1 MKKFVITLT
10 TLLIILIIGMI
21 LIKHSYNKNKIE
33 ITLSKQDIEVYEN
46 IELKDLIN
54 EDINLLNNQKI
65 DTEKLGEQ
73 NIEIKY
79 KNKIFKYKE
88 NIELNI
94 IDTESPLILVN
105 NAWVE
110 EGNEIDLVNNSLCAD
125 NYDARPTCKVEGEY
139 DINTPGEYSLKYIGI
154 DSSQNKTEKNFT
166 LTVYKKP
173 EPVEPTEP
181 TEPIEEPYVDF
192 QDIIKIHKNNNTKI
206 GIDVSKWQGEID
218 FEKVKNAGCEFVI
231 IKAAGS
237 YIDGE
242 MYTDPKFLENI
253 ENALKNNLKV
263 GVYFNSDANSVD
275 LAKQEIDYI
284 LDLIKDYDI
293 ELGIAYDWENFTNFN
308 TFNISLHTLNEMADV
323 FLKEAQE
330 KGYKPI
336 LYSSKYY
343 LENIWNQKY
352 PIWVAQYADNNT
364 YEGEYIMWQQCSDG
378 KIDGILGYVD
388 IDIMY
393 E

>member
-1 MKKFVITLT
+1 MKKLIITLT
-10 TLLIILIIGMI
+10 TLLIILIIGML

-33 ITLSKQDIEVYEN
+33 ITLSKQNIEVYEN

-54 EDINLLNNQKI
+54 ENINLLNNQKI
-65 DTEKLGEQ
+65 DTDKIGTQ
-73 NIEIKY
+73 KIEIRY

-88 NIELNI
+88 NIEINI
-94 IDTESPLILVN
+94 VDTEAPVVLAGNKWI
-105 NAWVE
+105 E
-110 EGNEIDLVNNSLCAD
+110 EKQEVDLVNSFLCAD
-125 NYDARPTCKVEGEY
+125 NYDARPNLNVIEKPKETNKPKEESFVAFK
-139 DINTPGEYSLKYIGI
+139 DIVS
-154 DSSQNKTEKNFT
+154 
-166 LTVYKKP
+166 
-173 EPVEPTEP
+173 
-181 TEPIEEPYVDF
+181 
-192 QDIIKIHKNNNTKI
+192 IHKKNNTRI
-206 GIDVSKWQGEID
+206 GIDVSKWQGDID
-218 FEKVKNAGCEFVI
+218 FEKVKKAGCEFVI

-263 GVYFNSDANSVD
+263 GVYFNSDANSID

-284 LDLIKDYDI
+284 LNLIKDYDI

-323 FLKEAQE
+323 FLKEATE

-343 LENIWNQKY
+343 LENIWKQNY
-352 PIWVAQYADNNT
+352 PTWVAQYADNNT

-378 KIDGILGYVD
+378 RIDGITGYVD

-393 E
+393 K

>member
-1 MKKFVITLT
+1 MKKWIITLT
-10 TLLIILIIGMI
+10 TLLIILIIGML

-33 ITLSKQDIEVYEN
+33 ITLSKQNIEVYEN

-54 EDINLLNNQKI
+54 ENINLLNNQKI
-65 DTEKLGEQ
+65 DTDKIGTQ
-73 NIEIKY
+73 KIEIRY

-88 NIELNI
+88 NIEINI
-94 IDTESPLILVN
+94 VDTEAPVVLTGNKWI
-105 NAWVE
+105 E
-110 EGNEIDLVNNSLCAD
+110 EKQEVDLVNSFLCAD
-125 NYDARPTCKVEGEY
+125 NYDARPNCKIEGEY
-139 DINTPGEYSLKYIGI
+139 DINTPGEYNLKYIGI
-154 DSSQNKTEKNFT
+154 DSSNNKTEKEFT
-166 LTVYKKP
+166 LTVYKKTEKTNK
-173 EPVEPTEP
+173 EPQ
-181 TEPIEEPYVDF
+181 EESYVDF
-192 QDIIKIHKNNNTKI
+192 QDIIKLHKAPNTSI
-206 GIDVSKWQGEID
+206 GIDVSKWQWDID
-218 FEKVKNAGCEFVI
+218 FEKVKKAGCEFVI

-263 GVYFNSDANSVD
+263 GVYFNSDANSID

-284 LDLIKDYDI
+284 LNLIKDYDI

-308 TFNISLHTLNEMADV
+308 TFNISLHTLNEMANT
-323 FLKEAQE
+323 FLNETKN

-343 LENIWNQKY
+343 LENLWDKNY
-352 PIWVAQYADNNT
+352 DIWVAQYADNNT

-378 KIDGILGYVD
+378 RIDGINAYVD

-393 E
+393 K

>member
-1 MKKFVITLT
+1 MKKI
-10 TLLIILIIGMI
+10 IILIITFILVTIPII
-21 LIKHSYNKNKIE
+21 LIHSYKKNKIE
-33 ITLSKQDIEVYEN
+33 LTLTKQNIEVYEE
-46 IELKDLIN
+46 IELKDIIN
-54 EDINLLNNQKI
+54 ENINILNNYKI
-65 DTEKLGEQ
+65 DTNILGNQ
-73 NIEIKY
+73 TIEIKY
-79 KNKIFKYKE
+79 KNKIFTYKE
-88 NIELNI
+88 NININI
-94 IDTESPLILVN
+94 IDTEAPLILVN
-105 NAWVE
+105 NAWIE
-110 EGNEIDLVNNSLCAD
+110 EGNQIDLINNSLCAD
-125 NYDARPTCKVEGEY
+125 NYDAKPTCTVEGYY
-139 DINTPGEYSLKYIGI
+139 DINTPGEYKLKYKAT
-154 DSSQNKTEKNFT
+154 DSSNNKTEKDFI

-173 EPVEPTEP
+173 ETVEP
-181 TEPIEEPYVDF
+181 TEPIEESYVDF

-206 GIDVSKWQGEID
+206 GIDVSKWQGDID
-218 FEKVKNAGCEFVI
+218 FEKVKKAGCEFVI

-242 MYTDPKFLENI
+242 MYTDPKFINNI

-275 LAKQEIDYI
+275 MAKQEADYI
-284 LDLIKDYDI
+284 LDLIKDYNI

-308 TFNISLHTLNEMADV
+308 TFNISLHTLNEMANV
-323 FLKEAQE
+323 FLKEAKE

-343 LENIWNQKY
+343 LENIWNLTY
-352 PIWVAQYADNNT
+352 PTWVAQYADNNT

-393 E
+393 K